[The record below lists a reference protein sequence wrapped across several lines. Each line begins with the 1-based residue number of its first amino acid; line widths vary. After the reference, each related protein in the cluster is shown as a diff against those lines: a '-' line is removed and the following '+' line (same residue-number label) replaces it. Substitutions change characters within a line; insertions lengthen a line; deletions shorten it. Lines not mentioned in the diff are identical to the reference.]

1 MQKAN
6 PKAGGSQFGQISEV
20 IHQPRGTYQRAVKT
34 FDKPNSKQS
43 GRGREKLH
51 LLLMGKRS

>member
-20 IHQPRGTYQRAVKT
+20 THQPKGTHQTAVKPL
-34 FDKPNSKQS
+34 DNPASK
-43 GRGREKLH
+43 
-51 LLLMGKRS
+51 